1 MPRADNEELDKQLSV
16 NLQLLNNESK
26 QIRCNLK
33 FYKNICILLG
43 ISTIITVSNIL
54 ITNYIINGKHENKY
68 GSCSC

>member
-1 MPRADNEELDKQLSV
+1 MPRADNGDLDKQLSV

-54 ITNYIINGKHENKY
+54 ITNYIINGKHENEY